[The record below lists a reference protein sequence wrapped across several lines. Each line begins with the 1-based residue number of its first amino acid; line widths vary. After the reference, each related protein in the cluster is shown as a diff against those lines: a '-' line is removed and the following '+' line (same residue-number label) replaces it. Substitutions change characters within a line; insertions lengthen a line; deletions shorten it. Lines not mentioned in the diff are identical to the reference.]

1 MPAAKTSPDR
11 SDLLQGTLD
20 MLILRTLSLT
30 GPEHG
35 YGIARRIQQVSD
47 DVLKVEE
54 GSLYPA
60 LHRLE
65 KRGLLASH
73 WRASEN
79 NRRARYYEITRAGR
93 ARLKADTESWRNVSA
108 AIGKVMGVPREKR
121 DRYVFPV
128 PSPM

>member
-1 MPAAKTSPDR
+1 MPPRKSTR

-20 MLILRTLSLT
+20 MLILRTLSLS

-35 YGIARRIQQVSD
+35 YGIVRRIQQVSEE
-47 DVLKVEE
+47 VLQVEE

-65 KRGLLASH
+65 KRGMLASH
-73 WRASEN
+73 WRKSEN

-93 ARLKADTESWRNVSA
+93 ARLKQDTEAWRNLSG
-108 AIGKVMGVPREKR
+108 AIGKVMGVSR
-121 DRYVFPV
+121 VLPV
-128 PSPM
+128 SS